1 MDLVFTA
8 TRKGG
13 VLSPRIL
20 CRFAKVDVLC
30 PDLPSRSLCGSEG
43 QGGKIF
49 NPWQPMN
56 SFE

>member
-20 CRFAKVDVLC
+20 CRFANSVCYALTF
-30 PDLPSRSLCGSEG
+30 RRALCGSEG
-43 QGGKIF
+43 KVERFSTRG
-49 NPWQPMN
+49 
-56 SFE
+56 SR